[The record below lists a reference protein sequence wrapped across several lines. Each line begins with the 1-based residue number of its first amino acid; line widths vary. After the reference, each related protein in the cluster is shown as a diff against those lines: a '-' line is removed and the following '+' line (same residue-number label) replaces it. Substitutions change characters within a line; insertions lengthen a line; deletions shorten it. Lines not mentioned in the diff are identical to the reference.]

1 MYLYSVGNG
10 APVDC
15 GALDAVDPFVGSV
28 CLAERERRRCGK
40 AKTTAAIDASCKLVR
55 ERLWRAGKLGARGR
69 GLPRAT

>member
-28 CLAERERRRCGK
+28 CLAEHERRRCGK
-40 AKTTAAIDASCKLVR
+40 TKMTAAIDASCKLVR
-55 ERLWRAGKLGARGR
+55 ERLWRLGKLGTRGR